1 MPPSLFDFSDSPAA
15 RILAQL
21 GSGLVPGGWR
31 DSNPTEALARGFQSL
46 RSGLFMAESLP
57 IFWLQAPRR
66 GAHPAPPPEAL
77 EATLTRL
84 RELFD
89 RDAGLIGEG
98 WLPLS
103 VLAPRDPVG
112 HAARLLRILADAVT
126 LRARRSQR
134 RAKEFSPRAQRWL
147 DDLPNY
153 YKRNFHYQTDGY
165 LSERSA
171 DLYEHQVELLFRGG
185 GDAMRR
191 LILRPLREALGHT
204 DGRGLRFLE
213 LGSGTG
219 ITTRFVAMAFPG
231 AKITALDLSYPYM
244 KHAQKQLRDFD
255 RLEFVQGDAAALEFQ
270 DGVFDAI
277 YSSFLFH
284 ELPLPVRE
292 AVLEEA
298 LRVLRPGRFFGF
310 VDSLQNGDDEQLD
323 WALDIF
329 PLQFHEPYFAHYVAN
344 PMEDSLRDAGFEAIE
359 SDTGY
364 LSKVV
369 TARVPASNQAPSIRR
384 RKPDVVRPE
393 VD

>member
-1 MPPSLFDFSDSPAA
+1 MPPSLSDFPGSPAA
-15 RILAQL
+15 RILGQL
-21 GSGLVPGGWR
+21 SSGLDPRSWR
-31 DSNPTEALARGFQSL
+31 ASNPTEALARGFQSL

-57 IFWLQAPRR
+57 VFWIQRPR
-66 GAHPAPPPEAL
+66 GSAQQPPPPEAI

-89 RDAGLIGEG
+89 RDAEQIGEG
-98 WLPLS
+98 LVPLS
-103 VLAPRDPVG
+103 VLAPRDPIG
-112 HAARLLRILADAVT
+112 HGARLLRILADGVT
-126 LRARRSQR
+126 LSARRRQR
-134 RAKEFSPRAQRWL
+134 RAKEFSPRAKRWL

-153 YKRNFHYQTDGY
+153 YKQNFHYQTDGY

-191 LILRPLREALGHT
+191 LLLRPLKKALGYT
-204 DGRGLRFLE
+204 NGRGMRFLE
-213 LGSGTG
+213 IGSGTG
-219 ITTRFVAMAFPG
+219 ITTRFVAMAFPD

-244 KHAQKQLRDFD
+244 KHAQKQLCDFD
-255 RLEFVQGDAAALEFQ
+255 RLDFVQGDAAALEFQ

-292 AVLEEA
+292 AVLEESM
-298 LRVLRPGRFFGF
+298 RVLRPGGFFGF
-310 VDSLQNGDDEQLD
+310 VDSLQNGDDDQLD
-323 WALDIF
+323 WALDLF
-329 PLQFHEPYFAHYVAN
+329 PRQFHEPYYAQYAAN
-344 PMEDSLRDAGFEAIE
+344 PMEDFLRMAGFEAIE

-369 TARVPASNQAPSIRR
+369 SARAPANKRDSEDTSH
-384 RKPDVVRPE
+384 
-393 VD
+393 

>member
-1 MPPSLFDFSDSPAA
+1 MPPSLSDFPGSPAA
-15 RILAQL
+15 RILGQL
-21 GSGLVPGGWR
+21 SSGLDPRSWR
-31 DSNPTEALARGFQSL
+31 ASNPTEALARGFQSL

-57 IFWLQAPRR
+57 VFWIQRPR
-66 GAHPAPPPEAL
+66 GSAQQPPPPEAI

-89 RDAGLIGEG
+89 RDAEQIGEG
-98 WLPLS
+98 LVPLS
-103 VLAPRDPVG
+103 VLVPRDPIG
-112 HAARLLRILADAVT
+112 HGARLLRILADGVT
-126 LRARRSQR
+126 LSARRRQR
-134 RAKEFSPRAQRWL
+134 RAKEFSPRAKRWL

-153 YKRNFHYQTDGY
+153 YKQNFHYQTDGY

-191 LILRPLREALGHT
+191 LLLRPLKKALGYT
-204 DGRGLRFLE
+204 NGRGMRFLE
-213 LGSGTG
+213 IGSGTG
-219 ITTRFVAMAFPG
+219 ITTRFVAMAFPD

-244 KHAQKQLRDFD
+244 KHAQKQLCDFD
-255 RLEFVQGDAAALEFQ
+255 RLDFVQGDAAALEFQ

-292 AVLEEA
+292 AVLEESM
-298 LRVLRPGRFFGF
+298 RVLRPGGFFGF
-310 VDSLQNGDDEQLD
+310 VDSLQNGDDDQLD
-323 WALDIF
+323 WALDLF
-329 PLQFHEPYFAHYVAN
+329 PRQFHEPYYAQYAAN
-344 PMEDSLRDAGFEAIE
+344 PMEDFLRMAGFEAIE

-369 TARVPASNQAPSIRR
+369 SARAPANKRDSEDTSH
-384 RKPDVVRPE
+384 
-393 VD
+393 